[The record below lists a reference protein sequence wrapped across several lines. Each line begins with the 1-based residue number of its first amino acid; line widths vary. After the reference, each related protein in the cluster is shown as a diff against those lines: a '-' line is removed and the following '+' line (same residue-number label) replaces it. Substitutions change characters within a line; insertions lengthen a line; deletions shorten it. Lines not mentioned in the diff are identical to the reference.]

1 MSDMDAFFNTTNEE
15 RLDRVRSDTENV
27 ARYSA
32 REVDTLWT
40 QIRYLKRAE
49 KLKLMEWWMRTE
61 SVQDR
66 LKYWETIKRESSND
80 GDLSRTQT
88 CEHHIAE
95 ALDDLARCDT
105 KREECRR
112 TIQELERLEE
122 RTDPYLQ

>member
-1 MSDMDAFFNTTNEE
+1 MSDMDAFFDTTDED
-15 RLDRVRSDTENV
+15 RLDRVRNDAENV
-27 ARYSA
+27 AGYSA

-61 SVQDR
+61 AVQDR
-66 LKYWETIKRESSND
+66 LDYWETVKRESSNQ
-80 GDLSRTQT
+80 GDHLRTQD

-95 ALDDLARCDT
+95 TLDDLARCDT